1 MRIISHQD
9 LNFLKDA
16 VLAAANLKA
25 NTPSVFKELS
35 LQIADKTKKQVS
47 NSTLKRIFGFAAYSF
62 QPSLYTLN
70 VLAEFAGYDSWT
82 SFLNQHKQQQLPVA
96 STTQQADLNTLH
108 ERALETSKRTL
119 QALKSKSG
127 IPFPLTIS
135 RDILREHL
143 EIFTHSPCIGTV
155 LAAPAGY
162 GKTVALCH
170 WLNEQI
176 QLNQQ
181 QDHPDIIL
189 FISCRMLS
197 PANQQGNLYHW
208 LLSLAGVTTAP
219 EAEHDAIEAHLV
231 HHKFYLV
238 IDALDLTS
246 LPPDQLEIV
255 QQLLLD
261 IITAYRESVNFK
273 IIVTMRSAAWTNFR
287 RQLQAENKL
296 EQWFM
301 GFIADGKEDQN
312 LPLLTTSE
320 ILHLG
325 NQISPGLKIS
335 PDSHR
340 DIFQLFSYPPF
351 FQYYYQKS
359 PKDFALNELNVFDT
373 YEVLYSYII
382 DKIYTGRY
390 STEKALLLQV
400 IIEQGR
406 FRDNRFC
413 TNILAVYP
421 GIKELNSGY
430 QELISTGIIR
440 EINLIGPN
448 GYVECIEFVHERI
461 LTYFTATKLISE
473 NQDSFDGQL
482 IDRISQTFNDR
493 LRLQVLKWCIFIA
506 LKNNDPIIFTY
517 LPRIQLIA
525 SEKATLIMF
534 LSKLIDQGVLSDT
547 EEGGGLP
554 FDITNPEL
562 FQYFFGIE
570 FLSSDYEIAL
580 QSLLKLKLQDASK
593 IWIYTSTAI
602 IHLISLNEPGL
613 ENCITELKKFPADA
627 YLHFQ
632 INPLNC
638 LETLY
643 HFLKF
648 RVIKKEAIA
657 EITRF
662 IFHPVLKRHQL
673 NKLSS
678 NHILYMLALGTL
690 MISANPTKM
699 LRFISVLHHVHHN
712 NQQFLPQFHLC
723 LLISKTHFLLD
734 LGKGQEALG
743 IFQLIM
749 LDYKDDRNKFTPYMK
764 SLLDLLAARL
774 IPHSAD
780 NNYIDASMKAL
791 TQPSTDNT
799 FKLMQVNALSY
810 YLANRYKDRM
820 SADYKTL
827 YFKFV
832 KLMRSSA
839 FNPKSFLMNYDQIKD
854 VNIDSGS
861 QMGTASALPSA

>member
-1 MRIISHQD
+1 MRIISQQD
-9 LNFLKDA
+9 LDLLKDA
-16 VLAAANLKA
+16 VLTAANLKA
-25 NTPSVFKELS
+25 NTPAVFKELS
-35 LQIADKTKKQVS
+35 LLIADKTKKQVS
-47 NSTLKRIFGFAAYSF
+47 NSTLKRIFGFAAYTF

-70 VLAEFAGYDSWT
+70 VLAEFAGHESWT
-82 SFLNQHKQQQLPVA
+82 SFLNQHKQQQLPA
-96 STTQQADLNTLH
+96 APAIPPRDMNTLQQ
-108 ERALETSKRTL
+108 RALETSKRTL

-127 IPFPLTIS
+127 IQFPLTIP
-135 RDILREHL
+135 RDVLREHL

-162 GKTVALCH
+162 GKTIALCH
-170 WLNEQI
+170 WVDEQI

-181 QDHPDIIL
+181 QNNPDIIL
-189 FISCRMLS
+189 FISSRMLS
-197 PANQQGNLYHW
+197 AANQQGNLYHW
-208 LLSLAGVTTAP
+208 LLSLSGASTAS
-219 EAEHDAIEAHLV
+219 EVEHDAIKAHLARY
-231 HHKFYLV
+231 KFHLV

-246 LPPDQLEIV
+246 LPPDQLETV
-255 QQLLLD
+255 QHLLLD
-261 IITAYRESVNFK
+261 IIAVYQESVNFK
-273 IIVTMRSAAWTNFR
+273 IIVTMRSATWINFR

-296 EQWFM
+296 EHWYTGFM
-301 GFIADGKEDQN
+301 SEENPDRN
-312 LPLLTTSE
+312 LPLLTASE
-320 ILHLG
+320 IVQLG
-325 NQISPGLKIS
+325 NKIKPGLKMTYEL
-335 PDSHR
+335 HQ

-351 FQYYYQKS
+351 FQYYYQQNS
-359 PKDFALNELNVFDT
+359 KDFVLDELNVFDT
-373 YEVLYSYII
+373 YEVIHSYIV

-390 STEKALLLQV
+390 STEKVLLLQV

-421 GIKELNSGY
+421 GIKELNNGY

-440 EINLIGPN
+440 EINLSSST
-448 GYVECIEFVHERI
+448 GYTECIEFVHERI
-461 LTYFTATKLISE
+461 LTYFTATKLIAE
-473 NQDSFDGQL
+473 NRDRFNGEL
-482 IDRISQTFNDR
+482 IDKISNTFNDR

-506 LKNNDPIIFTY
+506 LKNNEPIIFSY

-534 LSKLIDQGVLSDT
+534 LAKLADQGILSDT
-547 EEGGGLP
+547 EDGGGLP
-554 FDITNPEL
+554 FDISNPEL

-593 IWIYTSTAI
+593 IWIYTCTAI
-602 IHLISLNEPGL
+602 IHVISLNAPGV
-613 ENCITELKKFPADA
+613 ETCINELKKFPANA

-648 RVIKKEAIA
+648 KVVKKEAIA

-690 MISANPTKM
+690 MISANPAKM
-699 LRFISVLHHVHHN
+699 LRFISVLHRVHHN
-712 NQQFLPQFHLC
+712 NQQFLPQFHLG

-734 LGKGQEALG
+734 LGRQQEALS
-743 IFQLIM
+743 IFELIM

-774 IPHSAD
+774 IPYSAD
-780 NNYIDASMKAL
+780 NNYIDASVKAL
-791 TQPSTDNT
+791 TQPNTDNT
-799 FKLMQVNALSY
+799 YKLLQVNALSY
-810 YLANRYKDRM
+810 YLTNRYKDRM

-827 YFKFV
+827 YFKFI

-839 FNPKSFLMNYDQIKD
+839 FNPKSFLMNYDQIKEL
-854 VNIDSGS
+854 NMDSGS
-861 QMGTASALPSA
+861 QTETASTFPSA